1 MRTSSTNV
9 IMIIIAIS
17 DIFTMLTTIYKHY
30 FLIDVKSPE
39 CVTSSNRY
47 KLYLDL
53 IAWFFQDHFRRC
65 SSWQG
70 VMMATVRLVIMRK
83 MNNPKYRNWSRPP
96 IGWCLMMSVFC
107 TSAILS
113 VFFLSRNQ
121 VVENRTF
128 PLPISCADYQD
139 VNSNPP
145 FSVMLTPWF
154 SSGNQIVLRAYVMFD
169 AIVTKFIPCI
179 AFPIL
184 TISLIRQ
191 LRKFQNP
198 STSSGR
204 KQSVANEEK
213 NELTTKLIVFMT
225 FAFFIAEAPLGMIY
239 LVKVFYNRDDEVF
252 LFSID
257 IVIYFTML
265 LTLNSISHS
274 IFCVL
279 MSSQYRDSIR
289 KLIGIRGN
297 TKLSSARNKT
307 KHNSLKATVTH
318 ISNQRNQIP
327 SQNDGSIST
336 QNPFMLEPPRSVL
349 EQFALMTFV
358 LVSTYLFLCRL
369 SEKKVLLR
377 MWRDSFSRFQSQI
390 WQTFPQ
396 FCLLMTF
403 IPITHFSFLLAHTFR
418 VFIFSTTQE
427 AIFRRLV
434 PIVIF
439 IYPILYIPPV
449 PFAITMIY
457 SVFLNCKADGS
468 TSRHVFGLKPTYN
481 KITVFVISMTSAI
494 YFLRLRREERRFVYS
509 LHLDDS
515 HRLDF
520 DMLRYIPIFIIT
532 ACFLR
537 RIYSFKTSKTVVNV
551 SQAEYLY
558 LAYIALFISVFWL
571 ITVSQFLLT
580 ILSYHR
586 HVPSLPTR
594 LLGVQDSCILQ
605 NMFIYSVRLA
615 KCRSVARIFNKVNV
629 YPRRF

>member
-1 MRTSSTNV
+1 MSSDSAFTGFQNFLDAIAHYLHKANFTLSFVSVVVNILHFVILTRKSMRTSSTNV
-9 IMIIIAIS
+9 IMIGIAIS
-17 DIFTMLTTIYKHY
+17 DTFTMLTTIYKHY
-30 FLIDVKSPE
+30 FLVDVKSPE

-47 KLYLDL
+47 KLYVDL

-83 MNNPKYRNWSRPP
+83 MNDSKYRNWSRPP

-128 PLPISCADYQD
+128 PLPITCAEYQD
-139 VNSNPP
+139 VNSSPP
-145 FSVMLTPWF
+145 FSVTLTQWF

-225 FAFFIAEAPLGMIY
+225 FAFFIAEAPLGMTY

-274 IFCVL
+274 IFCIL

-307 KHNSLKATVTH
+307 SVV
-318 ISNQRNQIP
+318 SNHGI
-327 SQNDGSIST
+327 
-336 QNPFMLEPPRSVL
+336 
-349 EQFALMTFV
+349 
-358 LVSTYLFLCRL
+358 
-369 SEKKVLLR
+369 
-377 MWRDSFSRFQSQI
+377 
-390 WQTFPQ
+390 
-396 FCLLMTF
+396 
-403 IPITHFSFLLAHTFR
+403 
-418 VFIFSTTQE
+418 
-427 AIFRRLV
+427 
-434 PIVIF
+434 
-439 IYPILYIPPV
+439 
-449 PFAITMIY
+449 
-457 SVFLNCKADGS
+457 
-468 TSRHVFGLKPTYN
+468 
-481 KITVFVISMTSAI
+481 
-494 YFLRLRREERRFVYS
+494 
-509 LHLDDS
+509 
-515 HRLDF
+515 
-520 DMLRYIPIFIIT
+520 
-532 ACFLR
+532 
-537 RIYSFKTSKTVVNV
+537 RIN
-551 SQAEYLY
+551 
-558 LAYIALFISVFWL
+558 
-571 ITVSQFLLT
+571 
-580 ILSYHR
+580 
-586 HVPSLPTR
+586 
-594 LLGVQDSCILQ
+594 
-605 NMFIYSVRLA
+605 
-615 KCRSVARIFNKVNV
+615 
-629 YPRRF
+629 